1 MAARG
6 FRAARPGVAC
16 GLDGDGRTIGRRP
29 RLELSSCNGRRW
41 LQWQSRARQPARGK
55 GTTAARQAG
64 PDQHGTPRAATG
76 ARLCPDARHIRWRR
90 IDRPRRL
97 AEFSATHAKLQG
109 ATPVEIL
116 VLQPLVALIAGILI
130 LIVPRLL
137 NYIVA
142 IYLILIG
149 LVGLFGHF
157 GGTAG

>member
-1 MAARG
+1 MVVAGCNGSREPGSRLEAR
-6 FRAARPGVAC
+6 APPPPARPAQTSTEHP
-16 GLDGDGRTIGRRP
+16 GRHP
-29 RLELSSCNGRRW
+29 V
-41 LQWQSRARQPARGK
+41 
-55 GTTAARQAG
+55 
-64 PDQHGTPRAATG
+64 G

>member
-1 MAARG
+1 
-6 FRAARPGVAC
+6 VAC
-16 GLDGDGRTIGRRP
+16 GLDGDGRTIGRGP